1 MPMLNSFLRTLVAFV
16 LLMAVLRLMGRKAIS
31 QMTFIDFGVAV
42 TLGSVT
48 ADLAIGNNHNELAVA
63 VVLVSFGL
71 IVLFIDYLH
80 IKSYKFRRFI
90 NSEPLTVIENGE
102 LNNKNM
108 RRTHLTIADLNAVLR
123 EKNIFNIADVE
134 FAVLES
140 DGELSVLQKS
150 QKKPLTPSDLNLPTT
165 YNGLTADLILDGRIM
180 NENLSSV
187 NLDENWLKNELKTQG
202 IGNYRDVFYAGL
214 DTSGKLYISLKHKS

>member
-71 IVLFIDYLH
+71 IVLL
-80 IKSYKFRRFI
+80 
-90 NSEPLTVIENGE
+90 LT
-102 LNNKNM
+102 
-108 RRTHLTIADLNAVLR
+108 
-123 EKNIFNIADVE
+123 
-134 FAVLES
+134 
-140 DGELSVLQKS
+140 
-150 QKKPLTPSDLNLPTT
+150 
-165 YNGLTADLILDGRIM
+165 
-180 NENLSSV
+180 
-187 NLDENWLKNELKTQG
+187 
-202 IGNYRDVFYAGL
+202 
-214 DTSGKLYISLKHKS
+214 